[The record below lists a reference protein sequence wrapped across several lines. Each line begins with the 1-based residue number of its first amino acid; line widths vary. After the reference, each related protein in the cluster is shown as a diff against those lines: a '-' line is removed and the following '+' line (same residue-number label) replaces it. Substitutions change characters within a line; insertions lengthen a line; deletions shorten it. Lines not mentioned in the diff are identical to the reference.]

1 MIYYEDDTDIRT
13 HSKLLVHRATGILIF
28 NYGTWLKSVSSCQC
42 AFHIY
47 RVSIFPYIF
56 LVERRQRWNRR
67 KVFIAS
73 TCPSPCYT
81 PPSSSIYLSP
91 APKKQKQ
98 KKFSPFTNCPSISH
112 TTQIWQSLFTIYK
125 LHFWIWRSLAIHT
138 HITDLFIELQRV
150 PVSPGCFPLGS
161 SQHSNQHSSK
171 SPSPKT
177 CRSSIGQQYSF
188 NSTRR
193 LGSSRH

>member
-1 MIYYEDDTDIRT
+1 MSVCVPHLPRF
-13 HSKLLVHRATGILIF
+13 HLPLLKRKKKLSCREAPKVKPEKSLHRF
-28 NYGTWLKSVSSCQC
+28 DM
-42 AFHIY
+42 
-47 RVSIFPYIF
+47 
-56 LVERRQRWNRR
+56 
-67 KVFIAS
+67 
-73 TCPSPCYT
+73 SPCYT

-98 KKFSPFTNCPSISH
+98 KKFSPFTICPSISFTLLLY
-112 TTQIWQSLFTIYK
+112 TTQNWQSLFTIYK
-125 LHFWIWRSLAIHT
+125 LHFWIWRPLAIHT

-150 PVSPGCFPLGS
+150 PVSPGCFPLRS
-161 SQHSNQHSSK
+161 SQDSNQQSSK